1 MEGDGRSPD
10 DEEDEDAGAELR
22 VVKRCLRKALNMSTD
37 EKDLFVSRVEELVVA
52 VSRLMHHGS
61 LLATNYV
68 LHRMNDGNPPS
79 DDLLTD
85 QTFYR
90 QCMTYSSSSVR
101 SGAYP
106 EVKSFADTK
115 RHLIP
120 HTEQVP
126 YSGNCVNAAARKLKS
141 SVLTI
146 LSHRFHQRVTSAV
159 RAMFPDIPD
168 RARIAIKQRCL
179 GRPGGPP
186 IALTREAWAFVDAV
200 RGDIFHG
207 ADVYST
213 AVEEAVWNCR
223 GIKKADREAVCTEL
237 LAGRMPE
244 MDSLKGS
251 GREVVTHVLEFLPA
265 CRAHRGAVP
274 DEEVRRLVAAAA
286 GRVFRRATDEQKQ
299 QVVEDVIHTTSSAD
313 RRFGRLISA
322 ARSMLR
328 FAGVISI
335 GWLKTH
341 PARALIAVRR
351 MMLEVEDGIRL
362 AEKLGKKRR
371 PKRFPLL
378 PIFGQRRQMVTLDA
392 DTLVGLCKAVGILP
406 SGAGRKALTE
416 DFKRSLLRVPAGFVF
431 SDKTSL
437 QSDGV
442 AIVLRTSKTNPLASA
457 EMATKDDLEDIVFD
471 RVLANDPGRAD
482 IATVVEWTDEEGLKR
497 GSTRLTRKEYYQQA
511 GINRRARK
519 RRMRD
524 RAISEHLNKWKEASI
539 KTADPEAFEEAL
551 RVRMSPLPGSEGD
564 PSIEVVW
571 GHQLARWTSIMD
583 MTAFAAK
590 RRTLDRFWRHK
601 VGLEARH
608 DLSRTVVVFGD
619 GKFSASGRGERAVP
633 RKAMEASAARF
644 AAKVVKR
651 TLSPSTTPDP
661 ASAVTPLIP
670 AAEKTL
676 KTDAPQ

>member
-146 LSHRFHQRVTSAV
+146 LSHRFHQRVTSA
-159 RAMFPDIPD
+159 
-168 RARIAIKQRCL
+168 
-179 GRPGGPP
+179 
-186 IALTREAWAFVDAV
+186 
-200 RGDIFHG
+200 
-207 ADVYST
+207 
-213 AVEEAVWNCR
+213 
-223 GIKKADREAVCTEL
+223 
-237 LAGRMPE
+237 
-244 MDSLKGS
+244 
-251 GREVVTHVLEFLPA
+251 
-265 CRAHRGAVP
+265 
-274 DEEVRRLVAAAA
+274 
-286 GRVFRRATDEQKQ
+286 
-299 QVVEDVIHTTSSAD
+299 
-313 RRFGRLISA
+313 
-322 ARSMLR
+322 
-328 FAGVISI
+328 
-335 GWLKTH
+335 
-341 PARALIAVRR
+341 
-351 MMLEVEDGIRL
+351 
-362 AEKLGKKRR
+362 
-371 PKRFPLL
+371 
-378 PIFGQRRQMVTLDA
+378 RRQMVTLDA

-437 QSDGV
+437 ESDGV

-644 AAKVVKR
+644 AAKVVK
-651 TLSPSTTPDP
+651 
-661 ASAVTPLIP
+661 
-670 AAEKTL
+670 EKPNPHGCVVRVDGGTVAL
-676 KTDAPQ
+676 QGKPPG